1 MQLANAMLAIGGDAG
16 TTVPKFGITPSEVAV
31 LRVIHGDDAVTAIE
45 VLVETVQRSHR
56 EERERLTEKYGAY
69 EGEKRRSRAVEVLFP
84 GAAARVFETFSEME
98 LDESLFKGPPVA
110 APVAASAKRGKK
122 AAELVPVE
130 TALADEDDNDGI
142 EDMPNVMG

>member
-45 VLVETVQRSHR
+45 VLRETVQRSHR

-98 LDESLFKGPPVA
+98 LDESLFKVPPVA
-110 APVAASAKRGKK
+110 APVAASVKKGKK
-122 AAELVPVE
+122 AAEPAPVE
-130 TALADEDDNDGI
+130 TVQADEDDNDGI